1 MKKVIII
8 GLLAQILWGSDDY
21 LPVSKL
27 TDEKKYEYGFLNKEN
42 QKELIQPK
50 NNIETNG
57 YEPIKE
63 TKVDVQEEI
72 KIEKTELPK
81 IVVEEKKLE
90 IKEKDYKKEA
100 INKEFLTD
108 YKKENIL
115 KDSKVKN
122 ESSFARDFS
131 ITPKLTYSFLK
142 SDIYITD
149 RVSVVEERGVLIP
162 EIALSYKNH
171 TLKAEKMDSKAYF
184 EKVLIF
190 GGDLSIDS
198 SWNKLSYLYKYRNA
212 NIGLAYNA
220 FEVKGNFIF
229 DQLGLDFYTEDKE
242 EFPSLE
248 AHFKNEENKLQSEY
262 GVSYG
267 KNNNLDY
274 AYEYYINLGYKLLN
288 DNLVVSAGYKNKTI
302 EIDKVRFQYKGP
314 MIGLS
319 GTF

>member
-8 GLLAQILWGSDDY
+8 SLLAQILWGSDDY

-42 QKELIQPK
+42 QKEIVKAK
-50 NNIETNG
+50 NNINDDG

-63 TKVDVQEEI
+63 IKVDVQEEI
-72 KIEKTELPK
+72 KVEKTELPK
-81 IVVEEKKLE
+81 RVVEEKKLE
-90 IKEKDYKKEA
+90 IKEKDYKKETV
-100 INKEFLTD
+100 NKEFVAD

-122 ESSFARDFS
+122 ESSFASDFS
-131 ITPKLTYSFLK
+131 VSPKVTYSFLK
-142 SDIYITD
+142 SDVFITD

-184 EKVLIF
+184 EKVLIG
-190 GGDLSIDS
+190 GGDLSTDS

-212 NIGLAYNA
+212 NIGLAYNS
-220 FEVKGNFIF
+220 FELKGNFIF
-229 DQLGLDFYTEDKE
+229 DQLGFDYYDEDKE

-248 AHFKNEENKLQSEY
+248 AHFKNEENNLQSEY

-267 KNNNLDY
+267 KNDNLDY
-274 AYEYYINLGYKLLN
+274 AYEYYVNLGYKLLN
-288 DNLVVSAGYKNKTI
+288 DNLVLSAGYKNKTI
-302 EIDKVRFQYKGP
+302 EIDTVRFQYKGP
-314 MIGLS
+314 TLTLGS
-319 GTF
+319 TF